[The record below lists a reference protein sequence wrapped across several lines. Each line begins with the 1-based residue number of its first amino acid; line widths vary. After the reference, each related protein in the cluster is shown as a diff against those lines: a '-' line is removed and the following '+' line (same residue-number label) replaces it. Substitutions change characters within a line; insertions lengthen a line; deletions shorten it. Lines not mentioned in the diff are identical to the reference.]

1 MPKETV
7 LILDRESHTRW
18 VLKALLENEEYLVI
32 AVETME
38 RALQNFS
45 EFEVSGLITE
55 YRIDQSSTLDM
66 IRELK
71 TRFPE
76 AYVMMLTADEV
87 TEKEYEEII
96 SAGVDDYFVKPLP
109 SWKIL
114 PHLRKGLKQRSSVLH
129 KKRLEHEFSRM
140 KGTGGESGPPHN
152 NVEEKVEEGVA
163 GHTKAERRLADSKGM
178 P

>member
-32 AVETME
+32 AVDTME

-45 EFEVSGLITE
+45 EFQVSGLITE
-55 YRIDQSSTLDM
+55 YRIDQFSTLDM

-96 SAGVDDYFVKPLP
+96 SVGVDDYFVKPLP

-114 PHLRKGLKQRSSVLH
+114 PHLRKGLKQRNTVLH

-140 KGTGGESGPPHN
+140 KGKGGESGPLHN

-163 GHTKAERRLADSKGM
+163 GNTEVERRLLNSKVM

>member
-7 LILDRESHTRW
+7 LILDTESHTRW
-18 VLKALLENEEYLVI
+18 VLKALLENENYLVI

-55 YRIDQSSTLDM
+55 HRINQASTLDM
-66 IRELK
+66 VRELK

-87 TEKEYEEII
+87 TEKEYEDII
-96 SAGVDDYFVKPLP
+96 SAGVDDYFVKPFP
-109 SWKIL
+109 TWKIL
-114 PHLRKGLKQRSSVLH
+114 PHLRKGLKQRGLVLT
-129 KKRLEHEFSRM
+129 KKRLEQECSRM
-140 KGTGGESGPPHN
+140 KGKGEGSAAQQDS
-152 NVEEKVEEGVA
+152 VEEKDEGEVA
-163 GHTKAERRLADSKGM
+163 GNKKVERRLSNSKAIH
-178 P
+178 

>member
-18 VLKALLENEEYLVI
+18 VLKALLESENYLVI
-32 AVETME
+32 AVDTME
-38 RALQNFS
+38 RALQNFA

-55 YRIDQSSTLDM
+55 YRIDQASTLDM

-71 TRFPE
+71 TRFTE

-96 SAGVDDYFVKPLP
+96 SAGVDDYFVKPFP
-109 SWKIL
+109 TWKIL
-114 PHLRKGLKQRSSVLH
+114 LHLRKGLKQRGLVLT
-129 KKRLEHEFSRM
+129 KKRLEQ
-140 KGTGGESGPPHN
+140 
-152 NVEEKVEEGVA
+152 
-163 GHTKAERRLADSKGM
+163 
-178 P
+178 

>member
-71 TRFPE
+71 MRFPE

-114 PHLRKGLKQRSSVLH
+114 PHLRKGLKQRNTVLH

-140 KGTGGESGPPHN
+140 KGKGGESGPPHN

-163 GHTKAERRLADSKGM
+163 GNTEVERRLLNSKVM